1 MTKVNHLSYDTALTG
16 TADPDSAT
24 LLNVMTTR
32 TPDCKVKG
40 VCVTANAWYIHT
52 SLSRTC

>member
-24 LLNVMTTR
+24 LLNVMPSLTTER
-32 TPDCKVKG
+32 NVKD
-40 VCVTANAWYIHT
+40 VCY
-52 SLSRTC
+52 S